1 MIAAARVVVRGKG
14 VTVTGPMT
22 TTDER
27 EFRSQADRHRR
38 EIHVHC
44 YRMLGSFHDAED
56 LVQETMMRAWQN
68 RASYDEATGGP
79 GFRAWLYRIATNA
92 CLDALKSKRR
102 RVAVL
107 TSFAEVPWLE
117 PYPDRL
123 LDEVAGPETPDDVAV
138 KRETIALGYLA
149 MIQLLPARQ
158 RAMLILHD
166 VLGWS
171 AQETAE
177 LLETSVT
184 AINSGLQRARATL
197 QRSTAERGDLTGTPE
212 PTERERALLA
222 GFIDAHERMDM
233 AASIAL
239 MREDMRVTMP
249 PQPFIYQGVAQIA
262 PLFAQAAAMGQWRLV
277 AAWANRQPAAVSY
290 LRRPGD
296 SALRAFK
303 IDVLRIRDGL
313 IAEITTFMP
322 TLIEMFGLPDILNP
336 TAAGPAR

>member
-1 MIAAARVVVRGKG
+1 M
-14 VTVTGPMT
+14 
-22 TTDER
+22 TDER
-27 EFRSQADRHRR
+27 EFRALTERHRR

-56 LVQETMMRAWQN
+56 LVQETMLRAWQN
-68 RASYDEATGGP
+68 RASYDDTTGGA

-102 RVAVL
+102 RVPTL
-107 TSFAEVPWLE
+107 TSLSELPWLE

-123 LDEVAGPETPDDVAV
+123 LDEIPASETPDDVAV

-158 RAMLILHD
+158 RAILILHD

-171 AQETAE
+171 AAETAS
-177 LLETSVT
+177 LLETSVAAT
-184 AINSGLQRARATL
+184 NSGLQRARATM
-197 QRSTAERGDLTGTPE
+197 QRSAAHEGDRAGAPE

-222 GFIDAHERMDM
+222 AFIDAHERSDL
-233 AASIAL
+233 AASVAL
-239 MREDMRVTMP
+239 MREDIRVTMP
-249 PQPFIYQGVAQIA
+249 PLPFRYDGVAQIA
-262 PLFAQAAAMGQWRLV
+262 PLISQAASMGEWRLV

-296 SALRAFK
+296 SEFRAFK
-303 IDVLRIRDGL
+303 VDVLHTRDGL

-322 TLIEMFGLPDILNP
+322 TLVEMFGLPPILKTEETP
-336 TAAGPAR
+336 R

>member
-1 MIAAARVVVRGKG
+1 M
-14 VTVTGPMT
+14 

-27 EFRSQADRHRR
+27 DFRGKTDRHRR

-56 LVQETMMRAWQN
+56 LVQETMMRAWQS
-68 RASYDEATGGP
+68 RASYDDATGGS

-123 LDEVAGPETPDDVAV
+123 LDEAAAPETPDDVAV

-158 RAMLILHD
+158 RAILILHD

-171 AQETAE
+171 ASETAS
-177 LLETSVT
+177 LLETSVAAT
-184 AINSGLQRARATL
+184 NSGLQRARATM
-197 QRSTAERGDLTGTPE
+197 QRSAATGGDRAATPE

-222 GFIDAHERMDM
+222 AFIDAHERTDL
-233 AASIAL
+233 AASVAL
-239 MREDMRVTMP
+239 MREDIRVTMP
-249 PQPFIYQGVAQIA
+249 PHPFLYDGVTHIA
-262 PLFAQAAAMGQWRLV
+262 PMVARAASMGEWRLV

-296 SALRAFK
+296 SEFRAFK
-303 IDVLRIRDGL
+303 VDVLRIRDGL

-322 TLIEMFGLPDILNP
+322 TLVGMFGLPEILNV
-336 TAAGPAR
+336 TAAGPVQ

>member
-1 MIAAARVVVRGKG
+1 M
-14 VTVTGPMT
+14 

-27 EFRSQADRHRR
+27 EFRSKTERHRR

-56 LVQETMMRAWQN
+56 LVQETLMRAWQS
-68 RASYDEATGGP
+68 RASYDETTGAA

-102 RVAVL
+102 RVAVM
-107 TSFAEVPWLE
+107 TSLAEVPWLE

-158 RAMLILHD
+158 RAILILHD

-171 AQETAE
+171 AAETAA
-177 LLETSVT
+177 LLETSVAAT
-184 AINSGLQRARATL
+184 NSGLQRARATM
-197 QRSTAERGDLTGTPE
+197 QRSAAPGGDPIGAAE
-212 PTERERALLA
+212 PTDRERTLLA
-222 GFIDAHERMDM
+222 AFIDAHERMDL
-233 AASIAL
+233 AASVAL
-239 MREDMRVTMP
+239 MREDIRVTMP
-249 PQPFIYQGVAQIA
+249 PNPFQYDGVTQITS
-262 PLFAQAAAMGQWRLV
+262 LFGQAAAMGEWRLV
-277 AAWANRQPAAVSY
+277 AAWCNRQPAAVSY

-296 SALRAFK
+296 SEFRVFK
-303 IDVLRIRDGL
+303 IDVLRLRDGA

-322 TLIEMFGLPDILNP
+322 TLVEQFGLPPILGAG
-336 TAAGPAR
+336 AAGSDS

>member
-1 MIAAARVVVRGKG
+1 M
-14 VTVTGPMT
+14 
-22 TTDER
+22 TDER
-27 EFRSQADRHRR
+27 EFRALSERHRR

-56 LVQETMMRAWQN
+56 LVQETLLRAWQN
-68 RASYDEATGGP
+68 RAGYDDATGGP

-102 RVAVL
+102 RVTTL

-123 LDEVAGPETPDDVAV
+123 LDEIAGPETPDDVAV

-158 RAMLILHD
+158 RAILILHD

-171 AQETAE
+171 ASETAS
-177 LLETSVT
+177 LLETSVAAT
-184 AINSGLQRARATL
+184 NSGLQRARATMH
-197 QRSTAERGDLTGTPE
+197 RSAAEREDRTGAPE

-222 GFIDAHERMDM
+222 AFIDAHERTDL
-233 AASIAL
+233 AASVAL
-239 MREDMRVTMP
+239 MREDIRVTMP
-249 PQPFIYQGVAQIA
+249 PHPFLYDGVAHIA
-262 PLFAQAAAMGQWRLV
+262 PMVGRAASMGEWRLV

-296 SALRAFK
+296 SEFRAFK
-303 IDVLRIRDGL
+303 VDVLRIRDGL

-322 TLIEMFGLPDILNP
+322 TLVEMFGLPSILHV
-336 TAAGPAR
+336 TAAGPAQ

>member
-1 MIAAARVVVRGKG
+1 M
-14 VTVTGPMT
+14 

-27 EFRSQADRHRR
+27 EFRSKTDRHRR

-56 LVQETMMRAWQN
+56 LVQETMMRAWQS
-68 RASYDEATGGP
+68 RDSYDDATGA

-102 RVAVL
+102 RATVM
-107 TSFAEVPWLE
+107 TSFAELPWLE

-123 LDEVAGPETPDDVAV
+123 LDEVAGPETPDDVVV

-158 RAMLILHD
+158 RAILILHD

-171 AQETAE
+171 AAETAS
-177 LLETSVT
+177 LLETSVAAT
-184 AINSGLQRARATL
+184 NSGLQRARATM
-197 QRSTAERGDLTGTPE
+197 QRGAAHGGDRTDAPE

-222 GFIDAHERMDM
+222 GFIDAHERMDL
-233 AASIAL
+233 AASVAL

-249 PQPFIYQGVAQIA
+249 PNPFQYDGIAQIT
-262 PLFAQAAAMGQWRLV
+262 PLFAQAAAMGEWRLV

-296 SALRAFK
+296 SEFRAFK
-303 IDVLRIRDGL
+303 VDVLRIRDGL
-313 IAEITTFMP
+313 IAEITTFTP
-322 TLIEMFGLPDILNP
+322 TLVESFGLPLIWSGSSTSP
-336 TAAGPAR
+336 MR

>member
-1 MIAAARVVVRGKG
+1 MN
-14 VTVTGPMT
+14 
-22 TTDER
+22 DER
-27 EFRSQADRHRR
+27 EFRALAERHRR

-56 LVQETMMRAWQN
+56 LVQDTFLRAWQS
-68 RASYDEATGGP
+68 RAGYDEATGAS

-102 RVAVL
+102 RVTTL
-107 TSFAEVPWLE
+107 SSFAEVPWLE

-123 LDEVAGPETPDDVAV
+123 LDEIAAPETPDDVAV

-158 RAMLILHD
+158 RAILILHD

-171 AQETAE
+171 AAETAS

-184 AINSGLQRARATL
+184 ATNSGLQRARATM
-197 QRSTAERGDLTGTPE
+197 QRNGEGARTDAAL

-222 GFIDAHERMDM
+222 AFIEAHEGADL
-233 AASIAL
+233 AASVAL
-239 MREDMRVTMP
+239 VREDIRVTMP
-249 PQPFIYQGVAQIA
+249 PHPFLYDGVAQIG
-262 PLFAQAAAMGQWRLV
+262 PMIERAASMGEWRLV
-277 AAWANRQPAAVSY
+277 GAWANRQPAAVSY
-290 LRRPGD
+290 LRQPGD
-296 SALRAFK
+296 SELRAFK
-303 IDVLRIRDGL
+303 IDVLRMRDGL

-322 TLIEMFGLPDILNP
+322 TLVEQFGLPLIWS
-336 TAAGPAR
+336 AGSNAPHK

>member
-1 MIAAARVVVRGKG
+1 
-14 VTVTGPMT
+14 MT

-27 EFRSQADRHRR
+27 EFRSKADRHRR

-56 LVQETMMRAWQN
+56 LVQETMVRAWQN
-68 RASYDEATGGP
+68 RATFDAATGGP

-123 LDEVAGPETPDDVAV
+123 LDEVAGPDTPDDIAV

-158 RAMLILHD
+158 RAILILHD

-171 AQETAE
+171 ASETAA
-177 LLETSVT
+177 LLETSVV
-184 AINSGLQRARATL
+184 AINSGLQRARATM
-197 QRSTAERGDLTGTPE
+197 QRSAAEGGDRAAAPE
-212 PTERERALLA
+212 PTDRERALLA

-233 AASIAL
+233 AASVAL

-249 PQPFIYQGVAQIA
+249 PQPFLYQGVAQIT
-262 PLFAQAAAMGQWRLV
+262 PLFAQAAAMGEWRLV

-296 SALRAFK
+296 SEFRVFK
-303 IDVLRIRDGL
+303 VDVLRIRDGL

-322 TLIEMFGLPDILNP
+322 TLVEMFGLPEILNVN
-336 TAAGPAR
+336 AAEPVR

>member
-1 MIAAARVVVRGKG
+1 M
-14 VTVTGPMT
+14 

-27 EFRSQADRHRR
+27 EFRSRTERHRR

-56 LVQETMMRAWQN
+56 LVQDTLMRAWQS
-68 RASYDEATGGP
+68 RSSYDESTGDP

-92 CLDALKSKRR
+92 CLDALKGKRR
-102 RVAVL
+102 RLAVM
-107 TSFAEVPWLE
+107 TSFAELPWLE
-117 PYPDRL
+117 PYPDCL
-123 LDEVAGPETPDDVAV
+123 LDELAAPETPDDVAV

-171 AQETAE
+171 AAETAA
-177 LLETSVT
+177 LLETSVAAT
-184 AINSGLQRARATL
+184 NSGLQRARATM
-197 QRSTAERGDLTGTPE
+197 QRGAAPGGDRAGATE
-212 PTERERALLA
+212 PTERERTLLA
-222 GFIDAHERMDM
+222 AFIDAHERMDQ
-233 AASIAL
+233 ASSVAL
-239 MREDMRVTMP
+239 MREDIRVTMP
-249 PQPFIYQGVAQIA
+249 PHPFLYDGIA
-262 PLFAQAAAMGQWRLV
+262 KITPLFAQAASMGEWRLV

-296 SALRAFK
+296 SEFRAFK
-303 IDVLRIRDGL
+303 IDVLRLRDGA

-322 TLIEMFGLPDILNP
+322 TLVEKFGLPLILSAG
-336 TAAGPAR
+336 AAGPTS

>member
-1 MIAAARVVVRGKG
+1 
-14 VTVTGPMT
+14 MT

-27 EFRSQADRHRR
+27 EFRSKTDRHRR

-68 RASYDEATGGP
+68 RASYDDATGGP

-102 RVAVL
+102 RAAVL
-107 TSFAEVPWLE
+107 TSFADLPWLE

-123 LDEVAGPETPDDVAV
+123 LDEVAAPETPDDVAI

-149 MIQLLPARQ
+149 MIQLLPPRQ
-158 RAMLILHD
+158 RAILILHD

-171 AQETAE
+171 ASETAS
-177 LLETSVT
+177 LLETSVAAT
-184 AINSGLQRARATL
+184 NSGLQRARATM
-197 QRSTAERGDLTGTPE
+197 QRSASDGGERTVTPE
-212 PTERERALLA
+212 PTERERTLLA
-222 GFIDAHERMDM
+222 GFIDAHQRMDM
-233 AASIAL
+233 AASVAL
-239 MREDMRVTMP
+239 MREDIRVTMP
-249 PQPFIYQGVAQIA
+249 PHPFLYDGIA
-262 PLFAQAAAMGQWRLV
+262 NIMPLFGQAAAMGEWRLV

-296 SALRAFK
+296 NEFRVSK
-303 IDVLRIRDGL
+303 VDVLRIRDGL

-322 TLIEMFGLPDILNP
+322 TLIEMFGLPSILSANEE
-336 TAAGPAR
+336 TSR

>member
-1 MIAAARVVVRGKG
+1 
-14 VTVTGPMT
+14 MT
-22 TTDER
+22 TDDR
-27 EFRSQADRHRR
+27 EFRSKTERHRR

-56 LVQETMMRAWQN
+56 LVQETLMRAWQG
-68 RASYDEATGGP
+68 RASYDDATGDS

-102 RVAVL
+102 RVAVM

-158 RAMLILHD
+158 RAILILHD

-171 AQETAE
+171 AAETAA
-177 LLETSVT
+177 LLETSVVAT
-184 AINSGLQRARATL
+184 NSGLQRARATM
-197 QRSTAERGDLTGTPE
+197 QRSAAPGSDRTGSAE
-212 PTERERALLA
+212 PTERERTLLA
-222 GFIDAHERMDM
+222 AFIGAHERMDLD
-233 AASIAL
+233 ASVAL
-239 MREDMRVTMP
+239 MREDIRVTMP
-249 PQPFIYQGVAQIA
+249 PNPFQYDGLAQIT
-262 PLFAQAAAMGQWRLV
+262 PLFGQAAAMGEWRLV

-296 SALRAFK
+296 SEFRAFK
-303 IDVLRIRDGL
+303 IDVLRLRDGA

-322 TLIEMFGLPDILNP
+322 TLVEQFGLPPILVAGAAAAPSKTNRGDIP
-336 TAAGPAR
+336 

>member
-1 MIAAARVVVRGKG
+1 M
-14 VTVTGPMT
+14 

-27 EFRSQADRHRR
+27 AFRSKTERHRR

-56 LVQETMMRAWQN
+56 LVQETLMRAWQN
-68 RASYDEATGGP
+68 CASYDDATGEA

-102 RVAVL
+102 RVAVM
-107 TSFAEVPWLE
+107 TSFAELPWLE

-123 LDEVAGPETPDDVAV
+123 LDEIAGPETPDDAAV

-158 RAMLILHD
+158 RAILILHD

-171 AQETAE
+171 AAETAA
-177 LLETSVT
+177 LLETSVAAT
-184 AINSGLQRARATL
+184 NSGLQRARATM
-197 QRSTAERGDLTGTPE
+197 QRSAAPGGDRIGAGAE

-222 GFIDAHERMDM
+222 AFIDAHERMDL
-233 AASIAL
+233 AASVAL
-239 MREDMRVTMP
+239 MREDIRVTMP
-249 PQPFIYQGVAQIA
+249 PHPFLYDGVANIA
-262 PLFAQAAAMGQWRLV
+262 PMVAQAASMGEWRLV

-296 SALRAFK
+296 SEFRAFK
-303 IDVLRIRDGL
+303 IDVLRLRDGA

-322 TLIEMFGLPDILNP
+322 TLVEKFGLPLILG
-336 TAAGPAR
+336 TASSVS

>member
-1 MIAAARVVVRGKG
+1 M
-14 VTVTGPMT
+14 

-27 EFRSQADRHRR
+27 DFRSRTDRHRR

-68 RASYDEATGGP
+68 RDSYDDATGGA

-102 RVAVL
+102 RVAVM
-107 TSFAEVPWLE
+107 TSFAELPWLE

-158 RAMLILHD
+158 RAILILHD

-171 AQETAE
+171 AAETAS
-177 LLETSVT
+177 LLETSVAAT
-184 AINSGLQRARATL
+184 KSGLQRARATM
-197 QRSTAERGDLTGTPE
+197 QRSAAEGRDRMAAPE

-222 GFIDAHERMDM
+222 AFIDAHERTDL
-233 AASIAL
+233 AASVAL
-239 MREDMRVTMP
+239 MCEDIRVTMP
-249 PQPFIYQGVAQIA
+249 PHPFLYDGVAQIA
-262 PLFAQAAAMGQWRLV
+262 PMVTQAASMGEWRLV

-290 LRRPGD
+290 LRQPGD
-296 SALRAFK
+296 SEFRAFK
-303 IDVLRIRDGL
+303 VDVLRIRDGR

-322 TLIEMFGLPDILNP
+322 TLVEMFGLPLIWS
-336 TAAGPAR
+336 AGSTGGSVR

>member
-1 MIAAARVVVRGKG
+1 
-14 VTVTGPMT
+14 MT
-22 TTDER
+22 NDATMTDPIMTTDER
-27 EFRSQADRHRR
+27 EFRRRTERHRR

-56 LVQETMMRAWQN
+56 LVQDTLIRAWQS
-68 RASYDEATGGP
+68 RASYDESTGDP

-102 RVAVL
+102 RLAVM

-123 LDEVAGPETPDDVAV
+123 LDEIAGPETPDDVAV

-149 MIQLLPARQ
+149 LIQLLPARQ
-158 RAMLILHD
+158 RAILILHD

-171 AQETAE
+171 AAETAA
-177 LLETSVT
+177 LLETSIAAT
-184 AINSGLQRARATL
+184 NSGLQRARATM
-197 QRSTAERGDLTGTPE
+197 QRAAAPGGDRLGPSE

-222 GFIDAHERMDM
+222 AFIDAHERMDQ
-233 AASIAL
+233 ASSVAL
-239 MREDMRVTMP
+239 MCEDIRVTMP
-249 PQPFIYQGVAQIA
+249 PHPFLYDGVAEIT
-262 PLFAQAAAMGQWRLV
+262 PLFAQAASMGEWRLM

-296 SALRAFK
+296 SEYRAYK
-303 IDVLRIRDGL
+303 IDVLRLRDGK

-322 TLIEMFGLPDILNP
+322 TLVEKFGLPPILST
-336 TAAGPAR
+336 TAAGRLS